1 MFKKIFYIIFFIFL
15 FSILPVKSLAANDFF
30 IHISDTHVADDS
42 NHANQKS
49 ILSDWVIKT
58 NNSLPQFTINTG
70 DLADHTYKP
79 SDLGIY
85 MSIVNNLINPHVYIS
100 GNHDYQG
107 NSKYYYST
115 LGYNEYPVATY
126 GNYIIVGSPS
136 AINVSINWDKL
147 EQNMKLGKGEKKV
160 VLLQHIPFFAPTW
173 VSCFGGICNAPKW
186 ILSANNA
193 LKFKELIKKYD
204 IGTVLSGHLHTAYIM
219 KDKELFFDD
228 VGAAGLQARRQNVI
242 TENNGE
248 LCFQDGKYYEQ
259 SMVIVSPTR
268 YDSQTNLGMILTN
281 EPISLK
287 YLGKTNI
294 TQVQYKIGNTGIYYN
309 MTQDNNIWSANIDW
323 TKYKRSFL
331 YNLYIRAIL
340 NGVLVREITQQ
351 IRISPSYPNARPV
364 ISYNNPDFYKTIF
377 SGLVSLNM
385 NFNDD
390 NYDVNLVEL
399 FIDGIRKNYWS
410 YKSVK
415 SGSVTYQWDTSY
427 EAVGK
432 HILRFKITDQFG
444 RKTYSDKFEVQVGTQ
459 TITPSSTPI
468 PTITNPLTPTLIPT
482 ITNTITPIP
491 TPTCTANF
499 DLTTIFQQGQNN
511 FTGTS
516 DTYFFIPNVTPP
528 VNKPEDNQSW
538 NAPYIKT
545 SGYYPKYR
553 TLLKF
558 NLSSIPLNGKIKS
571 ANLTFTLAS
580 WDGQTEK
587 PTQKIAKLNKPFNQ
601 STASWINASSTQLWS
616 TPGADE
622 EGVDYLS
629 PVKSKL
635 INWGANTIDVTDF
648 VQSWVSNQNTNY
660 GLLIWETDLHS
671 TSYYSSR
678 YTVDVTKRP
687 KLTVVYSTCN

>member
-115 LGYNEYPVATY
+115 LGYNEYPVFIN

-147 EQNMKLGKGEKKV
+147 EQNMRLGKGEKKV

-173 VSCFGGICNAPKW
+173 VSCSGGICNAPKW
-186 ILSANNA
+186 LLSAKNA

-204 IGTVLSGHLHTAYIM
+204 IQTVLSGHLHAPYIM
-219 KDKELFFDD
+219 KDRELFFDQ
-228 VGAAGLQARRQNVI
+228 VNVAALQAKRQNVI

-268 YDSQTNLGMILTN
+268 YDSQTNLGMIFTN
-281 EPISLK
+281 EPILLK
-287 YLGKTNI
+287 YLGTTEI
-294 TQVQYKIGNTGIYYN
+294 TQVQYKIGNSGIYYN
-309 MTQDNNIWSANIDW
+309 MTKNNNIWTANPDW
-323 TKYKRSFL
+323 SQYKGL
-331 YNLYIRAIL
+331 TVNNLFIKVIS
-340 NGVLVREITQQ
+340 NSVTVREISQQ
-351 IRISPSYPNARPV
+351 IRVSSFFPNTKPT
-364 ISYNNPDFYKTIF
+364 ISYNDPDFYKANF
-377 SGLVSLNM
+377 SGLVTFNM

-390 NYDVNLVEL
+390 NYDVNLIEL
-399 FIDGIRKNYWS
+399 FIDGIRKKYWS
-410 YKSVK
+410 FQKVK
-415 SGSVTYQWDTSY
+415 NGSVTYQWDTDLESN
-427 EAVGK
+427 GK
-432 HILRFKITDQFG
+432 HMLKYKITDKFG
-444 RKTYSDKFEVQVGTQ
+444 RKTYSDNFELQVRTQ
-459 TITPSSTPI
+459 ALTPS
-468 PTITNPLTPTLIPT
+468 L
-482 ITNTITPIP
+482 IP
-491 TPTCTANF
+491 TPTIIETITPTLTPPECTTGLE
-499 DLTTIFQQGQNN
+499 LTTFFQQGQNN
-511 FTGTS
+511 YNDTK
-516 DTYFFIPNVTPP
+516 DTYFFMSGVTPSL
-528 VNKPEDNQSW
+528 NKSEDNQPW
-538 NAPYIKT
+538 NASFLKT
-545 SGYYPKYR
+545 SGYYPKYKS
-553 TLLKF
+553 LLKF
-558 NLSSIPLNGKIKS
+558 NLSTIPSNSKIKS
-571 ANLTFTLAS
+571 ASLTLTLAN

-587 PTQKIAKLNKPFNQ
+587 PTQKFARLNNSFDPPSSVN
-601 STASWINASSTQLWS
+601 WIKVSSTQFWA
-616 TPGADE
+616 TPGAFE

-629 PVKSKL
+629 PVKSKT
-635 INWGANTIDVTDF
+635 IYWGKNSIDMTDF
-648 VQSWVSNQNTNY
+648 VQSWVSDPNTNF
-660 GLLIWETDLHS
+660 GLLIWETDKHS
-671 TSYYSSR
+671 ATQYSSR
-678 YTVDVTKRP
+678 SIDISKRP
-687 KLTVVYSTCN
+687 KLTITYSICNQ